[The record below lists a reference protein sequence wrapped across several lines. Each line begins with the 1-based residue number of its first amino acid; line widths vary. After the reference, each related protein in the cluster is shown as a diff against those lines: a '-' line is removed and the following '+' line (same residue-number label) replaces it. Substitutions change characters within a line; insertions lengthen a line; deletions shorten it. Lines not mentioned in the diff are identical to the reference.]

1 MHSPF
6 FSSWQQFG
14 HKLWRVNEIWVISL
28 RGFLSNKS
36 SMYLHSNHDVCWWI
50 TCDSMGSRCAGMQYA
65 NFHWQK
71 VYYGL
76 PITTL
81 FISDVRRPNES
92 ISECKSR
99 IQITIYTRDILSL
112 YRISTK
118 RYIIISLSQCLNI
131 YKNLIFVMLFLIMIC
146 LINIFT
152 NLKLHILFYRVK

>member
-50 TCDSMGSRCAGMQYA
+50 ACDSMGSRCAGMQYA

-71 VYYGL
+71 VDYGL

-112 YRISTK
+112 YRI
-118 RYIIISLSQCLNI
+118 YI
-131 YKNLIFVMLFLIMIC
+131 NLIFVMLFLIMIC